1 MRMSSFHMAL
11 FVSLAITNW
20 TQGQGAGAVVSVQM
34 KKRATFN
41 GNLPLTSTCYNSEI
55 ENTSPLYCASQC
67 HIRPEFCH
75 GILFN
80 RESGTCKFC
89 GCNLWRTVQP
99 WQVGSTLD
107 RKSYTII
114 FIYKYQLSLSV
125 SLNISVSFSLRFLNV
140 ASEVKGCDDVKSQR
154 N

>member
-1 MRMSSFHMAL
+1 MSVLLISQTMRMSSFHMAL

-55 ENTSPLYCASQC
+55 ENTSPLYCASRC
-67 HIRPEFCH
+67 LIRPEVCH

-80 RESGTCKFC
+80 RETGACKLIK
-89 GCNLWRTVQP
+89 CNPAGAFSEGQFNPGRWDLLWKENGIQ
-99 WQVGSTLD
+99 
-107 RKSYTII
+107 
-114 FIYKYQLSLSV
+114 
-125 SLNISVSFSLRFLNV
+125 
-140 ASEVKGCDDVKSQR
+140 
-154 N
+154 